1 MKRKWM
7 QMYEEKLWTKSYITA
22 ILIQLCLAMGYF
34 MLYSTIGIYA
44 RSLTSV
50 ELYVGVVTGMFTFA
64 ALFTRFFTGPA
75 LDRFQRK
82 LILLAGLLLSV
93 LSNACYIISS
103 NVEFL
108 IAMRAVNGLGYGLS
122 SAALAT
128 IVSTM
133 LPPKRLL
140 EGVGY
145 CMMFNTLCGAVGPT
159 IALNISNSNP
169 ENFRIVFVI
178 STVFTVLSVILAM
191 LLKPKSYT
199 NNETANNKL
208 TDNKASVQAEKQSA
222 QTGQKEPSGFSL
234 ATVTLMVLTFLLA
247 FNHSSILACLNLYA
261 MDAALGNLSLFFIIF
276 ALTNFTTRLLMNRL
290 VERFGERRILIV
302 ITAMLI
308 LALYGIYAAESASLI
323 FAMAMPLGIVMG
335 FYYPMMSSKTL
346 KTMNEKRQGTSN
358 TLRLAAEDLAFSF
371 GAVFWGMLSVYIG
384 GYRYIYLIAAALAGL
399 MLLIVL
405 VYPSVLKKWN
415 IQEDVWE
422 SSRK

>member
-1 MKRKWM
+1 
-7 QMYEEKLWTKSYITA
+7 
-22 ILIQLCLAMGYF
+22 
-34 MLYSTIGIYA
+34 
-44 RSLTSV
+44 
-50 ELYVGVVTGMFTFA
+50 
-64 ALFTRFFTGPA
+64 
-75 LDRFQRK
+75 
-82 LILLAGLLLSV
+82 
-93 LSNACYIISS
+93 
-103 NVEFL
+103 
-108 IAMRAVNGLGYGLS
+108 MRAVNGLGYGLS

-199 NNETANNKL
+199 NNE
-208 TDNKASVQAEKQSA
+208 ASVQAEKQTA
-222 QTGQKEPSGFSL
+222 QTGRKEPSGFSL
-234 ATVTLMVLTFLLA
+234 ATVTLMILTFLLA

>member
-1 MKRKWM
+1 MNDER
-7 QMYEEKLWTKSYITA
+7 LWTKSYITA

-44 RSLTSV
+44 RSLTKI
-50 ELYVGVVTGMFTFA
+50 EIYVGVVTGMFTFA

-75 LDRFQRK
+75 LDRFPRK
-82 LILLAGLLLSV
+82 MILLAGLSLSV
-93 LSNACYIISS
+93 ASNAGYIISS
-103 NVEFL
+103 DIEFL
-108 IAMRAVNGLGYGLS
+108 ITMRAINGLGYGLS

-128 IVSTM
+128 IISTM

-159 IALNISNSNP
+159 IALYISNSNP
-169 ENFRIVFVI
+169 EKFGIVFVI
-178 STVFTVLSVILAM
+178 STVFTAISVILA
-191 LLKPKSYT
+191 LLLNPKPHADSGE
-199 NNETANNKL
+199 NREN
-208 TDNKASVQAEKQSA
+208 QSEVSK
-222 QTGQKEPSGFSL
+222 QKEPSGFSM
-234 ATVTLMVLTFLLA
+234 ATVILMVLTFFLA

-261 MDAALGNLSLFFIIF
+261 MDANLGNLSLFFIIF
-276 ALTNFTTRLLMNRL
+276 ALTNFTTRLLMNRM
-290 VERFGERRILIV
+290 VNRFGERRILITV
-302 ITAMLI
+302 TAMLI
-308 LALYGIYAAESASLI
+308 LALYGIYAAESSTLI

-384 GYRYIYLIAAALAGL
+384 GYRYIYLVSAALAGL
-399 MLLIVL
+399 MLLIVII
-405 VYPSVLKKWN
+405 YPSILKKLN

-422 SSRK
+422 SSR

>member
-1 MKRKWM
+1 MNH
-7 QMYEEKLWTKSYITA
+7 EKLWTRSYITA
-22 ILIQLCLAMGYF
+22 ILIQLCVALGYF

-44 RSLTSV
+44 RSLTNI

-64 ALFTRFFTGPA
+64 ALFTRFFTGPV
-75 LDRFQRK
+75 LDRFPRK
-82 LILLAGLLLSV
+82 TILLIGLFLSV
-93 LSNACYIISS
+93 MSNVGYLFSS
-103 NVEFL
+103 DVEFL
-108 IAMRAVNGLGYGLS
+108 IIMRAINGLGYGLS

-133 LPPKRLL
+133 LPPARLL

-159 IALNISNSNP
+159 IALSISNSNP
-169 ENFRIVFVI
+169 ENFHIVFVI

-199 NNETANNKL
+199 NNE
-208 TDNKASVQAEKQSA
+208 ASVQAEKQTA
-222 QTGQKEPSGFSL
+222 QTGRKEPSGFSL

-290 VERFGERRILIV
+290 VERFGERHILIV

-308 LALYGIYAAESASLI
+308 LALYGIYAAKSASLI

>member
-1 MKRKWM
+1 
-7 QMYEEKLWTKSYITA
+7 
-22 ILIQLCLAMGYF
+22 
-34 MLYSTIGIYA
+34 
-44 RSLTSV
+44 
-50 ELYVGVVTGMFTFA
+50 
-64 ALFTRFFTGPA
+64 
-75 LDRFQRK
+75 
-82 LILLAGLLLSV
+82 
-93 LSNACYIISS
+93 
-103 NVEFL
+103 
-108 IAMRAVNGLGYGLS
+108 
-122 SAALAT
+122 
-128 IVSTM
+128 
-133 LPPKRLL
+133 
-140 EGVGY
+140 
-145 CMMFNTLCGAVGPT
+145 
-159 IALNISNSNP
+159 
-169 ENFRIVFVI
+169 
-178 STVFTVLSVILAM
+178 VILAM

-234 ATVTLMVLTFLLA
+234 ATVTLMILTFLLA

>member
-1 MKRKWM
+1 M
-7 QMYEEKLWTKSYITA
+7 QMHEEKLWTKSYITA

-75 LDRFQRK
+75 LDRFPRK

-93 LSNACYIISS
+93 VSNACYIIS
-103 NVEFL
+103 NNIEFL

-199 NNETANNKL
+199 NNE
-208 TDNKASVQAEKQSA
+208 ASVQAEKQTA
-222 QTGQKEPSGFSL
+222 QTGRKEPSGFSL
-234 ATVTLMVLTFLLA
+234 ATVTLMILTFLLA

-358 TLRLAAEDLAFSF
+358 TLRLAAEDLAFSL

>member
-1 MKRKWM
+1 
-7 QMYEEKLWTKSYITA
+7 
-22 ILIQLCLAMGYF
+22 
-34 MLYSTIGIYA
+34 IYA

-75 LDRFQRK
+75 LDRFPRK
-82 LILLAGLLLSV
+82 LILLVGLLLSV
-93 LSNACYIISS
+93 VSNACYIIS
-103 NVEFL
+103 NNIEFL

-169 ENFRIVFVI
+169 ENFHIVFVI
-178 STVFTVLSVILAM
+178 STAFTALSVILAI

-199 NNETANNKL
+199 KTESA
-208 TDNKASVQAEKQSA
+208 VPAEKQTN
-222 QTGQKEPSGFSL
+222 QTGKKEPSGFSL
-234 ATVTLMVLTFLLA
+234 ATVTLMILTFLLA

>member
-1 MKRKWM
+1 MNH
-7 QMYEEKLWTKSYITA
+7 EKLWTRSYITA
-22 ILIQLCLAMGYF
+22 ILIQLCVALGYF

-44 RSLTSV
+44 RSLTNI

-64 ALFTRFFTGPA
+64 ALFTRFFTGPV
-75 LDRFQRK
+75 LDRFPRK
-82 LILLAGLLLSV
+82 TILLIGLFLSV
-93 LSNACYIISS
+93 MSNVGYLFSS
-103 NVEFL
+103 DVEFL
-108 IAMRAVNGLGYGLS
+108 IIMRAINGLGYGLS

-133 LPPKRLL
+133 LPPARLL

-159 IALNISNSNP
+159 IALSISNSNP
-169 ENFRIVFVI
+169 ENFHIVFVI

-199 NNETANNKL
+199 NNE
-208 TDNKASVQAEKQSA
+208 ASVQAEKQTA
-222 QTGQKEPSGFSL
+222 QTGRKEPSGFSL

>member
-1 MKRKWM
+1 MNH
-7 QMYEEKLWTKSYITA
+7 EKLWTRSYITA
-22 ILIQLCLAMGYF
+22 ILIQLCVALGYF

-44 RSLTSV
+44 RSLTNI

-64 ALFTRFFTGPA
+64 ALFTRFFTGPV
-75 LDRFQRK
+75 LDRFPRK
-82 LILLAGLLLSV
+82 TILLIGLFLSV
-93 LSNACYIISS
+93 MSNVGYLFSS
-103 NVEFL
+103 DVEFL
-108 IAMRAVNGLGYGLS
+108 ITMRAINGLGYGLS

-133 LPPKRLL
+133 LPPARLL

-159 IALNISNSNP
+159 IALSISNSNP
-169 ENFRIVFVI
+169 ENFHIVFVI

-199 NNETANNKL
+199 NNE
-208 TDNKASVQAEKQSA
+208 ASVQAEKQTA
-222 QTGQKEPSGFSL
+222 QTGRKEPSGFSL

-290 VERFGERRILIV
+290 VERFGERHILIV

-308 LALYGIYAAESASLI
+308 LALYGIYAAKSASLI

>member
-1 MKRKWM
+1 M
-7 QMYEEKLWTKSYITA
+7 QMHEEKLWTKSYITA

-75 LDRFQRK
+75 LDRFPRK

-178 STVFTVLSVILAM
+178 STAFTVLSVILAM
-191 LLKPKSYT
+191 LLKPKAHT
-199 NNETANNKL
+199 NNEP
-208 TDNKASVQAEKQSA
+208 SVQAEKQSA

-234 ATVTLMVLTFLLA
+234 ATVTLMILTFLLA
-247 FNHSSILACLNLYA
+247 FNHSAILACLNLYA

>member
-1 MKRKWM
+1 MH
-7 QMYEEKLWTKSYITA
+7 EEKLWTKSYITA

-75 LDRFQRK
+75 LDRFPRK

-199 NNETANNKL
+199 NNGIA
-208 TDNKASVQAEKQSA
+208 VQAEKQTA
-222 QTGQKEPSGFSL
+222 QTGRKEPSGFSL